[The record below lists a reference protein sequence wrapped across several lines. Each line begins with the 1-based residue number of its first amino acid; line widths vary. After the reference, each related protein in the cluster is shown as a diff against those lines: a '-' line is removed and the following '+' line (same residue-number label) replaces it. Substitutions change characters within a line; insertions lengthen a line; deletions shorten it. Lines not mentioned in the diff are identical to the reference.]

1 MKLLPVLILI
11 LAAFAVP
18 SRGQEALAEAAQL
31 SSEGRHAE
39 AAAIL
44 RRAVEAEP
52 GNEATAYRLATA
64 LVFDRRFDEARPIFQ
79 RLAGSWDSGIA
90 SMAANSLSEMQR
102 IEAEELAAREQP
114 PSAAELRAQAEYKK
128 RKALLERR
136 QKAYELLA
144 AKRDSEAID
153 YISRLDARG
162 EATPELLR
170 EQAAAFERAGQTG
183 RAIEV
188 LRHVAEL
195 ENPAVETRAQL
206 AAALR
211 KQGKIPEAY
220 EIWRDLRDSHPDSPE
235 GRVAAAEIDALAPA
249 WNPERLFWG
258 ELDLYAAYLQR
269 YDIGVANGRLRQG
282 AFVPGARWLE
292 PFVQADFSLDSD
304 PYGGGADGLSTVY
317 NENLAG
323 FHAGARIRP
332 FAEQSFTLYAL
343 GGIQKD
349 LRGTEERQGEWFWEL
364 IAGLNGFWA
373 WGPGSQWAA
382 VDLETALPGGLP
394 VLPRSALQWTPAEW
408 IPVSAGWDW
417 FVEAGGDAAY
427 YTRLQNA
434 IGYGQSRQGFRL
446 ARFGRAAAF
455 DAYALQNLVMD
466 TEGNYYDNFFEA
478 GPGVRFVTAPV
489 GAAVFTTSVDYV
501 LGAYLG
507 RNSNNT
513 RGTLDSTYS
522 DFRITASFSLRW

>member
-1 MKLLPVLILI
+1 MKRFPVLILAV
-11 LAAFAVP
+11 AAFALP
-18 SRGQEALAEAAQL
+18 ASAEDLSAQAARL
-31 SSEGRHAE
+31 SNEGRHAE

-44 RRAVEAEP
+44 RRASAEEP
-52 GNEATAYRLATA
+52 GNEALAYRLASA

-79 RLAGSWDSGIA
+79 RLAGSWDSA
-90 SMAANSLSEMQR
+90 LAAMAANSLSEMER
-102 IEAEELAAREQP
+102 IEAEELAARARP
-114 PSAAELRAQAEYKK
+114 PSAEELRARAEYEQ

-144 AKRDSEAID
+144 ARRDAEAIE
-153 YISRLDARG
+153 YISGLDRSG

-170 EQAAAFERAGQTG
+170 EEAGALDRSG
-183 RAIEV
+183 RTVEAVEV
-188 LRHVAEL
+188 LRRVAEM

-206 AAALR
+206 AALLR
-211 KQGKIPEAY
+211 RQGKIPEAY
-220 EIWRDLRDSHPDSPE
+220 EIWRGLRDSHPDSPE
-235 GRVAAAEIDALAPA
+235 GRLAAAEIDALAPA

-258 ELDLYAAYLQR
+258 ELDIYAAYLQR

-282 AFVPGARWLE
+282 AFVPGARWIE
-292 PFVQADFSLDSD
+292 PFLQADFSLDSD

-323 FHAGARIRP
+323 FHAGARVRP
-332 FAEQSFTLYAL
+332 FAEQSFTLYVL

-349 LRGTEERQGEWFWEL
+349 LRGTEERRGEWFWEL

-382 VDLETALPGGLP
+382 VDLETAFPGGLP
-394 VLPRSALQWTPAEW
+394 VLPRSALQWKPAGWTPAS
-408 IPVSAGWDW
+408 PVLDW
-417 FVEAGGDAAY
+417 FVEVGGDAAY
-427 YTRLQNA
+427 YTRLQDA

-455 DAYALQNLVMD
+455 DAYLLQNLVMD
-466 TEGNYYDNFFEA
+466 IEGNYYDNFFEA

-501 LGAYLG
+501 LGSYLG
-507 RNSNNT
+507 RNSNDT